1 MRRLSDGLDGG
12 RRGLVVGLDDHVIT
26 ERSSNHHFVLVFSR
40 FLVRRTQNDTLH
52 LYTTLAQTQTF
63 AFESA
68 FPADAPASSGRR
80 QSVLEVQGY
89 VSFASP
95 PTRAHGA
102 AGGRQDGLA
111 LTCPVPYPLCVPLF
125 FACDMS
131 DALKSWNLIL
141 RARGRGKR
149 RLG

>member
-1 MRRLSDGLDGG
+1 MRRLSDGRHGG
-12 RRGLVVGLDDHVIT
+12 RRGLVHARLMMM
-26 ERSSNHHFVLVFSR
+26 SSGEVQTTIVLVFSR

>member
-1 MRRLSDGLDGG
+1 MRRLSDGRHGG
-12 RRGLVVGLDDHVIT
+12 RRGLVRALDDDVIREVRT
-26 ERSSNHHFVLVFSR
+26 SILVFSR